1 MTIELTMKSLY
12 KVAMVAGA
20 ACMVVSCSDSAD
32 GVWLGECRNDTVGT
46 KSGMQMT
53 IRQDGDKL
61 QGILMLKDELY
72 GSGHLSGLVIGKDVT
87 IRSEG
92 DGQTFVNIIWS
103 GRLKGDVIKG
113 TYRVEPTPSAAM
125 LGRSVQNGTF
135 ILNRK

>member
-1 MTIELTMKSLY
+1 MCALFKKL
-12 KVAMVAGA
+12 AMAGA
-20 ACMVVSCSDSAD
+20 ACLLTACSDSAD
-32 GVWLGECRNDTVGT
+32 GVWLGECQNDTVGS

-53 IRQDGDKL
+53 IKQDGEKL

-72 GSGHLSGLVIGKDVT
+72 GSGHLTGFVMGKDVT

-103 GRLKGDVIKG
+103 GRLKGDCIKG
-113 TYRVEPTPSAAM
+113 TYRVEPTPSAAL
-125 LGRSVQNGTF
+125 LGRDVQTGTF